1 MSDPSKLSRRER
13 QIMDILYARGEAT
26 VRQLQDELPDPP
38 TPMAIRGAL
47 KILEDKDLLNRRKEG
62 REVVYRPR
70 QPKGRA
76 GSKALRHVLD
86 TFFEGSVQQAL
97 TSHFANRKT
106 QLTEEEYDELLSLI
120 DEARQKGL

>member
-1 MSDPSKLSRRER
+1 MSDSSKLSRRER

-47 KILEDKDLLNRRKEG
+47 RILEDKALLKRRKEG
-62 REVVYRPR
+62 REVVYSPK

-76 GSKALRHVLD
+76 GSKALSHVLD

-97 TSHFANRKT
+97 TSHFSSRKS
-106 QLTEEEYDELLSLI
+106 QLTDEEYQELLSLI
-120 DEARQKGL
+120 DEARKKGR